1 MRRLEFACH
10 CFGPASP
17 SQARAKQTDSC
28 EVLRGTDSWPES
40 EASGSMLYTALVYLL
55 TLIYD
60 ALRPAAQFSLLP
72 GLDDQVIDLGEVS
85 LDTRVDVPVELLN
98 SGSDTL
104 TVVSVT
110 VAEVLGAKHGNSC

>member
-1 MRRLEFACH
+1 MRRLEFASH

-28 EVLRGTDSWPES
+28 ELLRGTDSWPES
-40 EASGSMLYTALVYLL
+40 ESSGSMLHTAFAYLL
-55 TLIYD
+55 TLISH
-60 ALRPAAQFSLLP
+60 ALRPAAQFYLLP

-85 LDTRVDVPVELLN
+85 LDTRIDVPVELLN
-98 SGSDTL
+98 SGSETL

-110 VAEVLGAKHGNSC
+110 VAEVLAA